1 MNIYEN
7 INNNNYI
14 IAEIEIKKND
24 IDKDIRIINSYEQY
38 KSENK
43 YDNEIEDK
51 YRNESE
57 IMESCKIKIN
67 NELIPFSYFHR
78 FKKEG
83 KYQIKYSFTKDI
95 NKTVFLFLGCTS
107 LTNINL
113 SGFNT
118 QGTTN
123 MNAMFYK
130 CSSLKDINLSNLNT
144 QM

>member
-67 NELIPFSYFHR
+67 NEQIPFSYFHR
-78 FKKEG
+78 FKIEG
-83 KYQIKYSFTKDI
+83 KYQIKY
-95 NKTVFLFLGCTS
+95 
-107 LTNINL
+107 
-113 SGFNT
+113 
-118 QGTTN
+118 
-123 MNAMFYK
+123 
-130 CSSLKDINLSNLNT
+130 
-144 QM
+144 